1 VAASRA
7 ASPDKPLLGNGVG
20 LTTVNCIQHGD
31 RVGEPRVDPARDQSL
46 YMGGRN
52 ALTPPRRFSAPSHQA
67 FGDVI
72 AIADALLY
80 RMSGRQRL
88 ALRIVDKPGEQAYVV
103 TTVAD
108 SAIDPVCRQGRLNPL
123 P

>member
-1 VAASRA
+1 MDS
-7 ASPDKPLLGNGVG
+7 
-20 LTTVNCIQHGD
+20 
-31 RVGEPRVDPARDQSL
+31 ARDQRFD
-46 YMGGRN
+46 MKGRQ
-52 ALTPPRRFSAPSHQA
+52 ALTRPLRPNASRYQV

-108 SAIDPVCRQGRLNPL
+108 STIDPVCRQDRLHL
-123 P
+123 PPKVGINDWRVLAWIGLVFIHDLSVIEAVL